1 MKLTDDL
8 YAYPWTSMFEN
19 NCNSYLIGGDVMAL
33 VDPGLLVHFT
43 ELSRSM
49 ARDGLDTDDIKHV
62 ILTHCHPDHFE
73 AVEHFV
79 KNNDVTIYMSAE
91 EAAFMEEIGK
101 EFFPAF
107 GLSAPEYR
115 IDVFLEDGE
124 IEIGGETFQVLI
136 TPGHSPGSACIYWPR
151 EKALFS
157 GDVAFSQN
165 VGRTDFPGG
174 SGELLKESIEKI
186 SELDAEYLLPGH
198 MEVVVGKENVEEN
211 FNLIKRGIF
220 PYI

>member
-19 NCNSYLIGGDVMAL
+19 NCNSYLIGGNVMAL

-49 ARDGLDTDDIKHV
+49 ARDGLDTDNIKHV

-73 AVEHFV
+73 AVARFI
-79 KNNDVTIYMSAE
+79 KNDDVTIYMSAE
-91 EAAFMEEIGK
+91 EATFMEDIGK

-107 GLSAPEYR
+107 GLPIPEYR
-115 IDVFLEDGE
+115 IDVYLEDGE

-136 TPGHSPGSACIYWPR
+136 TPGHSPGSACIYWP
-151 EKALFS
+151 EKKALFS
-157 GDVAFSQN
+157 GDVAFSRN

-174 SGELLKESIEKI
+174 DGELLKESITKI
-186 SELDAEYLLPGH
+186 SGLDAEYMLPGH
-198 MEVVVGKENVEEN
+198 MEVVVGKGNVEEN

>member
-1 MKLTDDL
+1 MKLTDEL
-8 YAYPWTSMFEN
+8 FAYPWTSMFEN

-62 ILTHCHPDHFE
+62 ILTHSHPDHFE
-73 AVEHFV
+73 AVERFI
-79 KNNDVTIYMSAE
+79 KKDDVTIYMSAE

-107 GLSAPEYR
+107 GLSVPEYR

-136 TPGHSPGSACIYWPR
+136 TPGHSPGSACIYWPKK
-151 EKALFS
+151 KALFS
-157 GDVAFSQN
+157 GDVAFSRN

-186 SELDAEYLLPGH
+186 SGLDAEYLLPGH